1 MRVYLRHK
9 DGVVQEHLVN
19 PLNAHVWF
27 ERLVDRTVPAQED
40 EIYERGRCTDFE

>member
-19 PLNAHVWF
+19 PLHAHKWF
-27 ERLVDRTVPAQED
+27 ERLVDVTEPSKEFD
-40 EIYERGRCTDFE
+40 YGSGILD